1 MSRRDTPALAPRL
14 DALGEAAELAAGRLP
29 EDVVAGADA
38 VVRAAGERQALSA
51 EHTVVGFFGA
61 TGSGKS
67 SLFNALTGR
76 DLARVAATR
85 PTTSEPLAAVW
96 GVGRGQGLDPD
107 AEHGDGTGEGG
118 GAAALLDW
126 LGVRRRHLLDEAP
139 VLDDGRPGFLGFGR
153 RDGADATGLILLDL
167 PDIDSVERGNREIT
181 CWTRPPCST
190 TAAPASSASAAV
202 TAPTPPA

>member
-14 DALGEAAELAAGRLP
+14 NALGEAAELAAGRLP

-85 PTTSEPLAAVW
+85 PTTSEP
-96 GVGRGQGLDPD
+96 PP
-107 AEHGDGTGEGG
+107 
-118 GAAALLDW
+118 GA
-126 LGVRRRHLLDEAP
+126 
-139 VLDDGRPGFLGFGR
+139 
-153 RDGADATGLILLDL
+153 
-167 PDIDSVERGNREIT
+167 
-181 CWTRPPCST
+181 
-190 TAAPASSASAAV
+190 
-202 TAPTPPA
+202 

>member
-96 GVGRGQGLDPD
+96 AVGRGTGPGL
-107 AEHGDGTGEGG
+107 GR
-118 GAAALLDW
+118 GA
-126 LGVRRRHLLDEAP
+126 RRRHRGGRRR
-139 VLDDGRPGFLGFGR
+139 GRPARLARRAPPPPAGR
-153 RDGADATGLILLDL
+153 GARA
-167 PDIDSVERGNREIT
+167 RR
-181 CWTRPPCST
+181 RPPRL
-190 TAAPASSASAAV
+190 PR
-202 TAPTPPA
+202 PRPP

>member
-107 AEHGDGTGEGG
+107 AEHAVNSMMT
-118 GAAALLDW
+118 LL
-126 LGVRRRHLLDEAP
+126 HLDE
-139 VLDDGRPGFLGFGR
+139 
-153 RDGADATGLILLDL
+153 TGKPFHQLKVKRTT
-167 PDIDSVERGNREIT
+167 VERG
-181 CWTRPPCST
+181 PVKS
-190 TAAPASSASAAV
+190 
-202 TAPTPPA
+202 

>member
-1 MSRRDTPALAPRL
+1 MSRSDTPALAPRL

-96 GVGRGQGLDPD
+96 GVGRGQGLDP
-107 AEHGDGTGEGG
+107 EHGDGTSEGG
-118 GAAALLDW
+118 GVGQDDDLHQRASRPGRGAGPPTRASVSCMLILCSS
-126 LGVRRRHLLDEAP
+126 RRA
-139 VLDDGRPGFLGFGR
+139 GRPGLSPGR
-153 RDGADATGLILLDL
+153 R
-167 PDIDSVERGNREIT
+167 PRRRS
-181 CWTRPPCST
+181 
-190 TAAPASSASAAV
+190 APAWR
-202 TAPTPPA
+202 TCPARPW